1 MTTGERIRDLR
12 QKLGL
17 SQSKLASKVE
27 TDSASISR
35 WERDQVNVS
44 QRYIVKLAKALSTTS
59 DYLLGKTNVSEIKEA
74 VKNTSISAPEYIEK
88 MIQANQMVVYENNG
102 ERLFIPATPDGF
114 NFFERVRNSNNLAM
128 GQ

>member
-114 NFFERVRNSNNLAM
+114 NFFERVRSSNNLAM